1 MQFARYH
8 TGDAPRWG
16 VITDETITPAAA
28 LEAPVTYERLA
39 TPGFTERVAQRLTS
53 TAAEATPLSAVQ
65 LCAPVPRPGKIIC
78 VGLNYHDHAAEQGK
92 EPPER
97 PLLFTKSPSAVIG
110 PDDAVIRPEAID
122 QLDYE
127 AELAVVIGRTARA
140 VSAAAATEYIA
151 GYTALN
157 DISGRDAQFG
167 DGQFFRGKSYDT
179 FAPMGPTLVPTT
191 ALDPAALAVS
201 STVNGEQRQA
211 STTAELIFDV
221 PTLIAYISAITT
233 LEPGDVIST
242 GTPGGVGVHRD
253 PPALLAPGDT
263 VAVTVEGVGTLRNR
277 VVAAE

>member
-157 DISGRDAQFG
+157 DRWPMASSSAARATTRSRRWGRRSCPPRRSTPVRSRSARPSTASSGR
-167 DGQFFRGKSYDT
+167 RRRRRS
-179 FAPMGPTLVPTT
+179 
-191 ALDPAALAVS
+191 
-201 STVNGEQRQA
+201 
-211 STTAELIFDV
+211 
-221 PTLIAYISAITT
+221 
-233 LEPGDVIST
+233 
-242 GTPGGVGVHRD
+242 
-253 PPALLAPGDT
+253 
-263 VAVTVEGVGTLRNR
+263 
-277 VVAAE
+277 